1 MISVIVPVYNVKD
14 YLDQCIQSIVSQ
26 TYSQFECI
34 LVDDGSNDGSG
45 EICDSWQQKDSRII
59 VVHQEN
65 QGVSAARN
73 KGLQNAKGDYVT
85 FIDSDDWV
93 DDDYLQSLIAPLLQD
108 SPDLVVIGLIQEYP
122 NCNRIVYK
130 PSDSYSFILNKESV
144 ESFIG
149 LNQKFLLYGPVV
161 KLYKRDIIEK
171 YYIRFDVS
179 CSYGEDLLFNYCYLE
194 NINKIACISQAVYH
208 YRMIGEG
215 TLSTKLR
222 VNQFEVDY
230 QQWKVLRE
238 FYKKRGLWGEQL
250 SKDLLYKRLWG
261 IVYDGIFL
269 FSRLPNKKIEYL
281 KLILDI
287 PEIEE
292 LKKHSDL
299 YVCSLW
305 IKKGILSRCY
315 WIFYLYFLLRK

>member
-93 DDDYLQSLIAPLLQD
+93 DADYLQSLIKPFQQD

-122 NCNRIVYK
+122 NGNRIVYK

-144 ESFIG
+144 ESFID

-171 YYIRFDVS
+171 HYVCFDVS
-179 CSYGEDLLFNYCYLE
+179 CSYGEDLIFNYCYLE
-194 NINKIACISQAVYH
+194 NINKIACVSQAAYH
-208 YRMIGEG
+208 YRMRGEG

-222 VNQFEVDY
+222 VNQFEIDY

-238 FYKKRGLWGEQL
+238 FYMKRGLWDEQL

-261 IVYDGIFL
+261 IIYDGIFQ
-269 FSRLPNKKIEYL
+269 FPRLPKKSVGYL
-281 KLILDI
+281 KQILGI
-287 PEIEE
+287 PEI
-292 LKKHSDL
+292 KDL
-299 YVCSLW
+299 GKYSALYACSSW
-305 IKKGILSRCY
+305 IRKGILKRRY
-315 WIFYLYFLLRK
+315 WTFYLYFLLKK